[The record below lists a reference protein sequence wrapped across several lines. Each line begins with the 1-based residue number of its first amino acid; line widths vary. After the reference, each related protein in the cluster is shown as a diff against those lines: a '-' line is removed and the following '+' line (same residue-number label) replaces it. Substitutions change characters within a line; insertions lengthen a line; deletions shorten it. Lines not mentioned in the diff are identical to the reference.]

1 MKQKRKRRLFSR
13 ENIGI
18 FVGMVI
24 SLVLAKIADRRGLPH
39 KWYPAIFGTTVPFV
53 VEYCV
58 VRVSGFC
65 ECYWTTQ
72 LTVG

>member
-18 FVGMVI
+18 FFGMVI
-24 SLVLAKIADRRGLPH
+24 SLV
-39 KWYPAIFGTTVPFV
+39 PFV
-53 VEYCV
+53 AEYCV
-58 VRVSGFC
+58 VKASGFC